1 MWSSHEMIDFA
12 MTDWLDADLCTSWLE
27 RHLHP
32 EGLHGPHG
40 GRSDRRRCRAPR
52 HVPADRGRVGAGS
65 SSLLTGTVCAK
76 TRQPPAPRVRWRR
89 GIAKGAPTARLAR
102 ELRRACPPLQT
113 LRPRLHA
120 HRHATAPT
128 DGRPGT
134 ACDADARDPHA
145 GENKPAPSCS
155 P

>member
-1 MWSSHEMIDFA
+1 
-12 MTDWLDADLCTSWLE
+12 MTDWRDADRCTSWLE

-76 TRQPPAPRVRWRR
+76 TRQPPAPLVRWRR